1 MSEQSDSER
10 NVTNQ
15 AGADAYDASKLG
27 KLEGLEAVRK
37 KPGMYIGGTDE
48 RALHHC
54 VSEVLD
60 NSVDEHLANFCSRI
74 EVNIHVDG
82 SISIRDN
89 GRGIPVDIHP
99 QYGIPGVEM
108 VLTTLH
114 SGGKYGQGGYKFSGG
129 THGVGAKCVNAV
141 SEWFEVEVS
150 RGGSVHHMKFERGK
164 TVKKLEVIGKA
175 KGTGTYV
182 SFKPDAEIF
191 KETTVFVAARIGQR
205 LRELAFLNSGL
216 EIIFTDERPA
226 EPKPERYFYKDGVE
240 EFVKQINQGKTP
252 LHPKPIRFVKE
263 TKLQLDDKPAEIH
276 CEVVLQYNDT
286 YNDQVMCYTNTI
298 HNPDG
303 GTHLSGFRSALTRA
317 INQYSKA
324 NNLLKEK
331 DPQITGDDVREG
343 LAAVISIKHSDPKF
357 ESQTKVK
364 LLSPEVESVVG
375 SVTYEGLMQYFE
387 TNPPIAKR
395 IVDKA
400 LNGAR
405 AREAARKARETV
417 RKGALSGGGLP
428 GKLADCSERDPA
440 LTELYIV
447 EGDSA
452 GGSAKQGRDRRFQA
466 ILPLRGKLI
475 NTEKARLDKVLAN
488 EEIRT
493 LITACGTG
501 IGEGDESVGG
511 FNAAKARYHK
521 IIIMTDADVDGS
533 HIRTLLLTFLYRQM
547 KGLIER
553 GYIYIA
559 QPPLYKIKRKKREQY
574 VDNDD
579 QLNRILLELGSEDI
593 VLTRLT
599 DGQIFAPAQIE
610 QIVENL
616 ALLEKLGGG
625 VTRYGASLAEY
636 LDTHEPATRGLPR
649 YVARIREG
657 NKESHEFLR
666 DEHARADFLSAHK
679 LNADLT
685 DQIEPAAV
693 STDPLAPPAPV
704 APVEKKSFATQKR
717 VTIHEIFESTEMTKL
732 LVALA
737 KTGLDLSTLTP
748 TATPRYTVIEN
759 LGTKNENK
767 TELFGPLEIVT
778 QIRANGRKGLSI
790 QRYKGLGEMNPK
802 QLFETTMDPE
812 KRRLLKVSIDDAA
825 KADSLFT
832 LLMGDEVPPRRQFIE
847 DNALNVQFLDV

>member
-1 MSEQSDSER
+1 MSDVPDPQFPAKNQPIGQTYDSS
-10 NVTNQ
+10 Q
-15 AGADAYDASKLG
+15 LG

-60 NSVDEHLANFCSRI
+60 NSVDEHLAGHCKRI
-74 EVNIHVDG
+74 EVSIHVDG
-82 SISIRDN
+82 SISIRDD

-99 QYGIPGVEM
+99 QYKIPGVEM

-150 RGGSVHHMKFERGK
+150 RNQQVHHMKFERGK

-175 KGTGTYV
+175 RGTGTLIT
-182 SFKPDAEIF
+182 FKPDAEIF
-191 KETTVFVAARIGQR
+191 KETTVFQSGRISQR

-216 EIIFTDERPA
+216 EIVFTDERPA
-226 EPKPERYFYKDGVE
+226 EPKPETYYYKDGVA
-240 EFVKQINQGKTP
+240 EFVKQLNQGKTA
-252 LHPKPIRFVKE
+252 LHPKPVAITKE
-263 TKLQLDDKPAEIH
+263 TQVKTDDKVAEIH
-276 CEVVLQYNDT
+276 VEVVLQYNDT
-286 YNDQVMCYTNTI
+286 YNDQVLCYTNTI

-317 INQYSKA
+317 INQFSKA
-324 NNLLKEK
+324 NNLLKDK

-364 LLSPEVESVVG
+364 LLSPEVESIVG
-375 SVTYEGLMQYFE
+375 SVSYEGLMMYFE
-387 TNPPIAKR
+387 TNLSVAKK
-395 IVDKA
+395 IVDKS
-400 LNGAR
+400 LNAAR

-501 IGEGDESVGG
+501 IGEGDEAVGG
-511 FNAAKARYHK
+511 FNVEKARYHK

-533 HIRTLLLTFLYRQM
+533 HIRTLLLTFVYRQM

-574 VDNDD
+574 VDNDE
-579 QLNRILLELGSEDI
+579 QLNRILLELGSEDV
-593 VLTRLT
+593 VLTRLS
-599 DGQIFAPAQIE
+599 DSHVFAPAQIDK
-610 QIVENL
+610 IVENL
-616 ALLEKLGGG
+616 AALEKLGAG
-625 VTRYGASLAEY
+625 VTRYGASLPEY
-636 LDTHEPATRGLPR
+636 LDAHDAATHVLPR

-657 NKESHEFLR
+657 NKESHEFLK
-666 DEHARADFLSAHK
+666 DEHARSAFLEAHN

-685 DQIEPAAV
+685 EQTEP
-693 STDPLAPPAPV
+693 SV
-704 APVEKKSFATQKR
+704 APANGTASPVPAEKKPTGPIKR
-717 VTIHEIFESTEMTKL
+717 VTIHEIYESTEMAKL
-732 LVALA
+732 LKAIAAV
-737 KTGLDLSTLTP
+737 GLDITKFS
-748 TATPRYTVIEN
+748 ATEEPRFTITEN
-759 LGTKNENK
+759 PGQKSENKNE
-767 TELFGPLEIVT
+767 LRSPLEIVT
-778 QIRANGRKGLSI
+778 TIRANGRKGLSI

-812 KRRLLKVSIDDAA
+812 KRRLLKVNIADAA
-825 KADSLFT
+825 KADALFT

-847 DNALNVQFLDV
+847 DNALNVQYLDV

>member
-1 MSEQSDSER
+1 MSDVPDPQFPAKNQPIGQTYDSS
-10 NVTNQ
+10 Q
-15 AGADAYDASKLG
+15 LG

-60 NSVDEHLANFCSRI
+60 NSVDEHLAGHCSKI
-74 EVNIHVDG
+74 EVAIHVDG

-99 QYGIPGVEM
+99 QYKIPGVEM

-150 RGGSVHHMKFERGK
+150 RNQQVHHMKFERGK

-175 KGTGTYV
+175 RGTGTLIT
-182 SFKPDAEIF
+182 FKPDAEIF
-191 KETTVFVAARIGQR
+191 KETTVFQSGRISQR

-216 EIIFTDERPA
+216 EIVFTDERPA
-226 EPKPERYFYKDGVE
+226 EPKPETYYYKDGVA
-240 EFVKQINQGKTP
+240 EFVKQLNQRKTA
-252 LHPKPIRFVKE
+252 LHPKPVAITKE
-263 TKLQLDDKPAEIH
+263 TKVKTDDKEAEVH
-276 CEVVLQYNDT
+276 VEVVLQYNDT
-286 YNDQVMCYTNTI
+286 YNDQVLCYTNTI

-317 INQYSKA
+317 INQFSKA
-324 NNLLKEK
+324 NNLLKDK

-364 LLSPEVESVVG
+364 LLSPEVESIVG
-375 SVTYEGLMQYFE
+375 SVSYEGLMMYFE
-387 TNPPIAKR
+387 TNLSVAKK
-395 IVDKA
+395 IVDKS
-400 LNGAR
+400 LNAAR

-501 IGEGDESVGG
+501 IGEGDEAVGG
-511 FNAAKARYHK
+511 FNVEKARYHK

-533 HIRTLLLTFLYRQM
+533 HIRTLLLTFVYRQM

-559 QPPLYKIKRKKREQY
+559 QPPLYRIKRKKREQY
-574 VDNDD
+574 VDNDE
-579 QLNRILLELGSEDI
+579 QLNRILLELGSEDVI
-593 VLTRLT
+593 LTRLA
-599 DGQIFAPAQIE
+599 DSHVFAPAQIDK
-610 QIVENL
+610 IVENL
-616 ALLEKLGGG
+616 AALEKLGAG
-625 VTRYGASLAEY
+625 VTRYGASLPEY
-636 LDTHEPATRGLPR
+636 LDTHDAASHALPR

-657 NKESHEFLR
+657 NKESHEFLK
-666 DEHARADFLSAHK
+666 DEHARARFLEAHN
-679 LNADLT
+679 LNADMTEQTESAVPGANGPTAPL
-685 DQIEPAAV
+685 PA
-693 STDPLAPPAPV
+693 
-704 APVEKKSFATQKR
+704 EKKPTGPIKR
-717 VTIHEIFESTEMTKL
+717 VTIHEIYESTEMAKL
-732 LVALA
+732 LKAIAAV
-737 KTGLDLSTLTP
+737 GLDITRFS
-748 TATPRYTVIEN
+748 ATEEPRFTITEN
-759 LGTKNENK
+759 PGQKSENKNE
-767 TELFGPLEIVT
+767 LRSPLEIVT
-778 QIRANGRKGLSI
+778 TIRANGRKGLTI

-812 KRRLLKVSIDDAA
+812 KRRLLKVNIADAA
-825 KADSLFT
+825 KADALFT

-847 DNALNVQFLDV
+847 DNALNVQYLDV

>member
-1 MSEQSDSER
+1 MADQTDSER
-10 NVTNQ
+10 NVINQ

-99 QYGIPGVEM
+99 TYKIPGVEM

-175 KGTGTYV
+175 SGTGTYI

-191 KETTVFVAARIGQR
+191 KETTVFVSARISQR

-216 EIIFTDERPA
+216 EIIFTDERPS

-317 INQYSKA
+317 INQFAKG

-387 TNPPIAKR
+387 TNLSIAKK

-417 RKGALSGGGLP
+417 RKGALHGGGLP

-501 IGEGDESVGG
+501 IGEGDEAVGG

-599 DGQIFAPAQIE
+599 DGHIFAPAQIE

-625 VTRYGASLAEY
+625 VTRYGASLPEY
-636 LDTHEPATRGLPR
+636 LDTQDPTTRALPR

-657 NKESHEFLR
+657 NKESHEFLH
-666 DEHARADFLSAHK
+666 DEHARAKFLDAHK

-685 DQIEPAAV
+685 DQIEPPAPGA
-693 STDPLAPPAPV
+693 DPLAPAAPA
-704 APVEKKSFATQKR
+704 EKKTFATQKR

-737 KTGLDLSTLTP
+737 KTGLDITTLTP
-748 TATPRYTVIEN
+748 TVTPRYTITEN
-759 LGTKNENK
+759 VGQKSENK
-767 TELFGPLEIVT
+767 TELFGPLDIVT
-778 QIRANGRKGLSI
+778 TIRANGRKGLSI

-802 QLFETTMDPE
+802 QLFETTMDPD

-825 KADSLFT
+825 KADGLFT

>member
-1 MSEQSDSER
+1 MSDVPDSHTDPKQ
-10 NVTNQ
+10 N
-15 AGADAYDASKLG
+15 ASDAYDASKLG

-60 NSVDEHLANFCSRI
+60 NSVDEHLAGHCTRI

-99 QYGIPGVEM
+99 QYKIPGVEM

-150 RGGSVHHMKFERGK
+150 RDSKVHHMKFERGK
-164 TVKKLEVIGKA
+164 TIKKLEVIGKA
-175 KGTGTYV
+175 RGTGTLIT
-182 SFKPDAEIF
+182 FKPDPEIF
-191 KETTVFVAARIGQR
+191 RETTVFQSGRISQR

-226 EPKPERYFYKDGVE
+226 EPKPERYYYKDGVE
-240 EFVKQINQGKTP
+240 EFVKQLNQGKTP
-252 LHPKPIRFVKE
+252 LHPKPVGIRKESRVK
-263 TKLQLDDKPAEIH
+263 LDDKEAEIH
-276 CEVVLQYNDT
+276 AEIVLQYNDT
-286 YNDQVMCYTNTI
+286 YNDQVLCYTNTI

-317 INQYSKA
+317 INQFSKA

-364 LLSPEVESVVG
+364 LLSPEVESFVG
-375 SVTYEGLMQYFE
+375 SAAYEGLMMYFE
-387 TNPPIAKR
+387 TNPSVAKR
-395 IVDKA
+395 IVDKS
-400 LNGAR
+400 LNAAR

-428 GKLADCSERDPA
+428 GKLADCSERDPKD
-440 LTELYIV
+440 TELYIV

-475 NTEKARLDKVLAN
+475 NTEKARLDKVLSN

-501 IGEGDESVGG
+501 IGEGDDSVGG
-511 FNAAKARYHK
+511 FNADKVRYHK

-533 HIRTLLLTFLYRQM
+533 HIRTLLLTFIYRQM

-553 GYIYIA
+553 GYVYIA

-574 VDNDD
+574 VDNDE
-579 QLNRILLELGSEDI
+579 QLNRILLELGSEDV
-593 VLTRLT
+593 VLKRLA
-599 DGQIFAPAQIE
+599 DAHVYNPSQLDR
-610 QIVENL
+610 IVENL
-616 ALLEKLGGG
+616 AALEKLGAG
-625 VTRYGASLAEY
+625 VTRYGATLTEY
-636 LDTHEPATRGLPR
+636 LDSHDPVTHELPR
-649 YVARIREG
+649 YIIRVREG
-657 NKESHEFLR
+657 NQESHTFLK
-666 DEHARADFLSAHK
+666 DETALKQYIADNK

-685 DQIEPAAV
+685 DQLDNAAD
-693 STDPLAPPAPV
+693 TPLV
-704 APVEKKSFATQKR
+704 TEKKSGGPTVRRTK
-717 VTIHEIFESTEMTKL
+717 HEIFESTEMAKL
-732 LVALA
+732 LKAIA
-737 KTGLDLSTLTP
+737 GAGLDIGKFSPAEQAQFTIT
-748 TATPRYTVIEN
+748 EN
-759 LGTKNENK
+759 PGQKSENT
-767 TELFGPLEIVT
+767 TELHGPLDIIA

-802 QLFETTMDPE
+802 QLFETTMDPD
-812 KRRLLKVSIDDAA
+812 KRRLLKVNIDDAA
-825 KADSLFT
+825 KADALFT

>member
-1 MSEQSDSER
+1 MSDVSESAAS
-10 NVTNQ
+10 NPNPANLET
-15 AGADAYDASKLG
+15 YDASKLG

-60 NSVDEHLANFCSRI
+60 NSVDEHLAGHCTRI
-74 EVNIHVDG
+74 EVAIHVDG

-99 QYGIPGVEM
+99 QYKIPGVEM

-150 RGGSVHHMKFERGK
+150 RGGQVHHMKFERGK
-164 TVKKLEVIGKA
+164 TMKKLEVIGKA
-175 KGTGTYV
+175 RGTGTLIT
-182 SFKPDAEIF
+182 FKPDPEIF
-191 KETTVFVAARIGQR
+191 KETTVFQSPRIAQR

-216 EIIFTDERPA
+216 EISFTDERPA
-226 EPKPERYFYKDGVE
+226 DPKPERYFYKDGVD
-240 EFVKQINQGKTP
+240 EFVRQLNQGKTA
-252 LHPKPIRFVKE
+252 LHPKPVAIRKEQRVKI
-263 TKLQLDDKPAEIH
+263 DDKEAEIH
-276 CEVVLQYNDT
+276 VEVVFQYNDT
-286 YNDQVMCYTNTI
+286 YNDQVLCYTNTI

-317 INQYSKA
+317 INQFAKA
-324 NNLLKEK
+324 NNLLKDK

-364 LLSPEVESVVG
+364 LLSPEVESIVG
-375 SVTYEGLMQYFE
+375 SVSYEGLMMYFE

-395 IVDKA
+395 IIDKS
-400 LNGAR
+400 LNAAR

-475 NTEKARLDKVLAN
+475 NTEKARLDKVLSN

-493 LITACGTG
+493 LITAVGTG

-511 FNAAKARYHK
+511 FNVDKARYHK
-521 IIIMTDADVDGS
+521 VIIMTDADVDGS

-553 GYIYIA
+553 GYVYIA

-574 VDNDD
+574 VDNDE
-579 QLNRILLELGSEDI
+579 QLNRILLELGSEDV
-593 VLTRLT
+593 VLTRLA
-599 DGQIFAPAQIE
+599 DAHAFAPAQLDK
-610 QIVENL
+610 IVESL
-616 ALLEKLGGG
+616 AALEKLGTG
-625 VTRYGASLAEY
+625 VTRHGAPLDEY
-636 LDTHEPATRGLPR
+636 LDAHEPGSQALPR

-657 NKESHEFLR
+657 NKETHEFLR
-666 DEHARADFLSAHK
+666 DEHARAQFVDRHNLD
-679 LNADLT
+679 ADVAEQA
-685 DQIEPAAV
+685 DAAANGGAEARKPA
-693 STDPLAPPAPV
+693 TPPR
-704 APVEKKSFATQKR
+704 R
-717 VTIHEIFESTEMTKL
+717 VTIHEIFESTEMSKL
-732 LVALA
+732 LKAIA
-737 KTGLDLSTLTP
+737 AAGLDVARFSATEEPRFTITENPGQKSEARTP
-748 TATPRYTVIEN
+748 
-759 LGTKNENK
+759 LH
-767 TELFGPLEIVT
+767 GPLAIVA
-778 QIRANGRKGLSI
+778 QIRTNGRKGLSI

-812 KRRLLKVSIDDAA
+812 KRRLLKVNIADAA
-825 KADSLFT
+825 KADALFT

-847 DNALNVQFLDV
+847 DNALNVQYLDV

>member
-1 MSEQSDSER
+1 MSDTPDSLEPQK
-10 NVTNQ
+10 NPAISGT
-15 AGADAYDASKLG
+15 YDSSQLG

-60 NSVDEHLANFCSRI
+60 NSVDEHLAGHCTRI
-74 EVNIHVDG
+74 EVAIHVDG

-99 QYGIPGVEM
+99 IYKIPGVEM

-150 RGGSVHHMKFERGK
+150 RNSQVHHMKFERGK
-164 TVKKLEVIGKA
+164 TTKKLEVIGKA
-175 KGTGTYV
+175 RGTGTLIT
-182 SFKPDAEIF
+182 FKPDAEIF
-191 KETTVFVAARIGQR
+191 RETTVFQSGRISQR

-226 EPKPERYFYKDGVE
+226 EPKPERYYYKDGVE
-240 EFVKQINQGKTP
+240 EFVKQLNTGKTP
-252 LHPKPIRFVKE
+252 LHPKPIRIAKESTVK
-263 TKLQLDDKPAEIH
+263 LDDKDAEVH
-276 CEVVLQYNDT
+276 AEVVLQYNDT
-286 YNDQVMCYTNTI
+286 YNDQVLCYTNTI

-317 INQYSKA
+317 INQHAKA
-324 NNLLKEK
+324 NNLLKDK

-364 LLSPEVESVVG
+364 LLSPEVESIVG
-375 SVTYEGLMQYFE
+375 SISYEGLMFYFDA
-387 TNPPIAKR
+387 NPSVAKR
-395 IVDKA
+395 IVDKG
-400 LNGAR
+400 LNAAR

-475 NTEKARLDKVLAN
+475 NTEKARLDKVLSN

-511 FNAAKARYHK
+511 FNVAKARYHK

-533 HIRTLLLTFLYRQM
+533 HIRTLLLTFIYRQM

-574 VDNDD
+574 VDNDE
-579 QLNRILLELGSEDI
+579 QLNRILLELGSEDV
-593 VLTRLT
+593 VLTRHS
-599 DGQIFAPAQIE
+599 DSHVFAPAQVDK
-610 QIVENL
+610 IVENL
-616 ALLEKLGGG
+616 AAIEKLGAG
-625 VTRYGASLAEY
+625 VTRYGAGLAEY
-636 LDTHEPATRGLPR
+636 LDTHDAATHALPR

-657 NKESHEFLR
+657 NKEAHEFLR
-666 DEHARADFLSAHK
+666 DETARAQFLQKHG

-685 DQIEPAAV
+685 EQAENAAN
-693 STDPLAPPAPV
+693 STAPFNGEKRPL
-704 APVEKKSFATQKR
+704 STKR
-717 VTIHEIFESTEMTKL
+717 ITIHEIFESTEMAKL
-732 LVALA
+732 IKAIA
-737 KTGLDLSTLTP
+737 ATGLDIARFS
-748 TATPRYTVIEN
+748 ATEAAQFSITEN
-759 LGTKNENK
+759 PGQKSEAK
-767 TELFGPLEIVT
+767 TELHGPLEIVA

-812 KRRLLKVSIDDAA
+812 KRRLLKVNIEDAA
-825 KADSLFT
+825 KADALFT

>member
-1 MSEQSDSER
+1 MFVQSASEKPTQ
-10 NVTNQ
+10 NPANPH
-15 AGADAYDASKLG
+15 AYNADQLG
-27 KLEGLEAVRK
+27 QLKGLEAVRK

-60 NSVDEHLANFCSRI
+60 NSVDEHLAGHCSRI
-74 EVNIHVDG
+74 DVTIHVDG

-89 GRGIPVDIHP
+89 GRGIPVDLNKDS
-99 QYGIPGVEM
+99 GLPGVEL

-150 RGGSVHHMKFERGK
+150 RGGQVHHMKFERGK

-175 KGTGTYV
+175 RGTGTLIT
-182 SFKPDAEIF
+182 FKPDAEIF
-191 KETTVFVAARIGQR
+191 RETTVFQTGRIGQR

-216 EIIFTDERPA
+216 EIVFLDERPA
-226 EPKPERYFYKDGVE
+226 GAKPETYYYKDGVE

-252 LHPKPIRFVKE
+252 LHPKPVRIVKE
-263 TKLQLDDKPAEIH
+263 SHLQLDDKPAEIH
-276 CEVVLQYNDT
+276 LELVLQYNDT
-286 YNDQVMCYTNTI
+286 YNDQVLCYTNTI

-317 INQYSKA
+317 INQFSKA
-324 NNLLKEK
+324 NNLLKDK

-364 LLSPEVESVVG
+364 LLSPEVEGVVG
-375 SVTYEGLMQYFE
+375 SVTYEGLMMYFE
-387 TNPPIAKR
+387 SNPGVAKR
-395 IVDKA
+395 IVDKGLTA
-400 LNGAR
+400 AR

-440 LTELYIV
+440 LCEVYIV

-466 ILPLRGKLI
+466 ILPLRGKVI
-475 NTEKARLDKVLAN
+475 NVEKARLDKVLAN

-493 LITACGTG
+493 LITAFGTG
-501 IGEGDESVGG
+501 IGEGDEAVGG

-553 GYIYIA
+553 GYVYIA

-593 VLTRLT
+593 VLARLA
-599 DGQIFAPAQIE
+599 DSHVFSPAQIE
-610 QIVENL
+610 HIVEGL
-616 ALLEKLGGG
+616 AVLEKLGGG

-636 LDTHEPATRGLPR
+636 LDQQDPASRSLPR
-649 YVARIREG
+649 YIARIREG
-657 NKESHEFLR
+657 NRESHEFLR
-666 DEHARADFLSAHK
+666 DEAARARFVQAHD
-679 LNADLT
+679 LAAD
-685 DQIEPAAV
+685 V
-693 STDPLAPPAPV
+693 SEQADNDATPGSTAPLDVPL
-704 APVEKKSFATQKR
+704 EKKPAGPVKR
-717 VTIHEIFESTEMTKL
+717 VTLHEIYESTEMAKVL
-732 LVALA
+732 NALA
-737 KTGLDLSTLTP
+737 KTGLDIATVTP
-748 TATPRYTVIEN
+748 TEQPRYTITEN
-759 LGTKNENK
+759 AGQKSETKS
-767 TELFGPLEIVT
+767 ELFSPLDIVT

-825 KADSLFT
+825 KADALFT